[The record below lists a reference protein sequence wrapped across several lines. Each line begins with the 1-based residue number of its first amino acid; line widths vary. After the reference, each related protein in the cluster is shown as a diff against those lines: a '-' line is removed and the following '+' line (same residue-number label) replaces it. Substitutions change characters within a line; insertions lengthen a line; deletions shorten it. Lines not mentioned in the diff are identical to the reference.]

1 MELLVN
7 TTNLLVKTTTNLKMY
22 SKEDCPRCDDAERL
36 LKTHNIR
43 GVTVHKKNNLYSL
56 LKEINA
62 AQEEETISSFPV
74 FHDGARAYT
83 TDTFLQK
90 YGEPVLIEN
99 PDRFVLFPIRYTD
112 LWDMYERLVASF
124 WTVGEIN
131 FSQDEADFAKL
142 SENERTFIKNIL
154 AFFAASDG
162 IVNENLAR
170 NFSDEVQIP
179 EAKSFYSV
187 QQFNETIHSQTYS
200 LMIDR
205 YVQNVDEKTH
215 LLRGAQTIP
224 SVKKKANWALK
235 WIRRE
240 NCPEFA
246 KRLIAFACVEGIMF
260 SGSFCAIFWLKKRG
274 LMHGLSF
281 SNELISRDE
290 GMHQDF
296 AVMLFKYLVNKPSQ
310 QEVVTIVSE
319 AVDNEKEFIIESIP
333 CRMVG
338 MNDVLMGEYIE
349 YVADRLLLQLGYSAI
364 YGTQNPFDFMEHIS
378 LSGKT
383 NFFERR
389 VGEYTKAGVLTSDKL
404 NAFGMDEDF

>member
-1 MELLVN
+1 MDLV
-7 TTNLLVKTTTNLKMY
+7 MY
-22 SKEDCPRCDDAERL
+22 SKDNCPRCDIAERL
-36 LKTHNIR
+36 LKTHNIG
-43 GVTVHKKNNLYSL
+43 GVVLKKRNNLYGL
-56 LKEINA
+56 LKELG
-62 AQEEETISSFPV
+62 AQEEDEISSFPV
-74 FHDGARAYT
+74 FYDGTRAYT
-83 TDTFLQK
+83 SDTFLQK
-90 YGEPVLIEN
+90 YGEPLLIEN

-112 LWDMYERLVASF
+112 LWEMYERLVASF
-124 WTVGEIN
+124 WTVSEIN
-131 FSQDEADFAKL
+131 FSQDEADFLKM
-142 SENERTFIKNIL
+142 SENECSFIKNIL

-205 YVQNVDEKTH
+205 YVTNVDEKTH

-224 SVKKKANWALK
+224 SVKKKADWALK
-235 WIRRE
+235 WINRK

-246 KRLIAFACVEGIMF
+246 KRLVAFACVEGIMF

-310 QEVVTIVSE
+310 QEVASIVSE

-338 MNDVLMGEYIE
+338 MNDILMGEYIE

-364 YGTQNPFDFMEHIS
+364 YGTKNPFDFMEHIS

-389 VGEYTKAGVLTSDKL
+389 VGEYAKAGVLTADNL
-404 NAFGMDEDF
+404 NTFGIDEDF

>member
-1 MELLVN
+1 MDNIKKLQ
-7 TTNLLVKTTTNLKMY
+7 MY
-22 SKEDCPRCDDAERL
+22 SKDDCILCDIAERL

-43 GVTVHKKNNLYSL
+43 EVVVQKRNNLYGL
-56 LKEINA
+56 LGEIG
-62 AQEEETISSFPV
+62 AQKDDEISSFPV
-74 FHDGARAYT
+74 FHDGTRAYD
-83 TDTFLQK
+83 TDAFIQK
-90 YGEPVLIEN
+90 YGEPILIEN
-99 PDRFVLFPIRYTD
+99 PDRFVLFPIRYKD
-112 LWDMYERLVASF
+112 LWDMYERQVASF

-131 FSQDEADFAKL
+131 FSQDEADFAKM
-142 SENERTFIKNIL
+142 SENERRFIKNIL

-205 YVQNVDEKTH
+205 YVSNVDEKKH

-224 SVKKKANWALK
+224 SVKKKADWALK
-235 WIRRE
+235 WIQRE
-240 NCPEFA
+240 HCPEFA

-296 AVMLFKYLVNKPSQ
+296 AVMLFSYIVNKPSQ
-310 QEVVTIVSE
+310 QEVVLIVTE
-319 AVDNEKEFIIESIP
+319 AVDNEKEFIIDSIP
-333 CRMVG
+333 CRMIG

-364 YGTQNPFDFMEHIS
+364 YGTKNPFDFMEHIS

-389 VGEYTKAGVLTSDKL
+389 VGEYTKAGVMTSDKL
-404 NAFGMDEDF
+404 NTFGIDEDF